1 MRNFNSQI
9 HVWFPLHLLVCRVH
23 RLWSFLATFWSG
35 FRTHY
40 FQSVPIGS
48 LHGARPLGYLL
59 DGCPVEAGFW
69 TWGSCLKSISS
80 ISSLKRLQPF
90 ETCQSLFTLIIFH
103 AQRHWNWANLTV
115 CGDQQMPTPLCIAIF
130 VPKIALPF
138 TDVPVFA
145 CIVTHSRISCPQKT
159 HWCHRLSFFFSI
171 ITRHSLD
178 PFGKESRAA
187 YAKKKTSKPSV
198 SYVIRIFKRS
208 EISKLRF
215 IFRLQQLC
223 CRELGPRTRMRCEF
237 PAACTEEGCS
247 VATWQNGDGFP
258 LGG

>member
-130 VPKIALPF
+130 VPKIALP
-138 TDVPVFA
+138 DILSSKNALVPQVVLFFFSYNYQA
-145 CIVTHSRISCPQKT
+145 FSWPFWQRISCGV
-159 HWCHRLSFFFSI
+159 C
-171 ITRHSLD
+171 
-178 PFGKESRAA
+178 KE
-187 YAKKKTSKPSV
+187 
-198 SYVIRIFKRS
+198 
-208 EISKLRF
+208 ED
-215 IFRLQQLC
+215 Q
-223 CRELGPRTRMRCEF
+223 
-237 PAACTEEGCS
+237 
-247 VATWQNGDGFP
+247 
-258 LGG
+258 